1 MKKFVLDQVGTSG
14 KSGRS
19 GNSGGLERTAVCSLD
34 GISAIKTPALW
45 IGTKSGAV
53 PTLTPETVELGGL
66 AADPDMFAGLLVPL
80 QDLLKS
86 ADVFQSYQKGELGKG
101 LSFSG
106 KRHGMLKLLKD
117 TLYSYQKGERY
128 CSCYFKM
135 GKGTFIIWETAWQIK
150 ALKRHSTE
158 LLLTI
163 IVVS

>member
-14 KSGRS
+14 KTGRS

-80 QDLLKS
+80 QDLIKS

-101 LSFSG
+101 PSFSG
-106 KRHGMLKLLKD
+106 KLHCMLKL
-117 TLYSYQKGERY
+117 
-128 CSCYFKM
+128 
-135 GKGTFIIWETAWQIK
+135 
-150 ALKRHSTE
+150 
-158 LLLTI
+158 
-163 IVVS
+163 

>member
-80 QDLLKS
+80 QDLIKS
-86 ADVFQSYQKGELGKG
+86 ADVFQSYQKGEH
-101 LSFSG
+101 F
-106 KRHGMLKLLKD
+106 
-117 TLYSYQKGERY
+117 
-128 CSCYFKM
+128 CCCNFKM
-135 GKGTFIIWETAWQIK
+135 GNSQIDLRMLGNCTAN
-150 ALKRHSTE
+150 
-158 LLLTI
+158 
-163 IVVS
+163 